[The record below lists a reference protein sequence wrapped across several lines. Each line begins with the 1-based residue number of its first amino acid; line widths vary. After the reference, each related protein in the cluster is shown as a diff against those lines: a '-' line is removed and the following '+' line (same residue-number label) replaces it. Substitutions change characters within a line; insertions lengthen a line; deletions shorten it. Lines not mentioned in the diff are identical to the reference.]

1 MKKMKTIV
9 VILVLALIL
18 QTLALTAYAAND
30 VSFNVVVSSTEVKPG
45 EQVEVIVSLT
55 GYTTEAAEAD
65 AIRGLQVDITG
76 VDTNT
81 LSVVEYTS
89 LIEDSTAISN
99 TASYNETNKRVRLA
113 YVQMTGTLPA
123 PCENV
128 FKVVFQVNSDLTESG
143 SITLPVTVK
152 MQTVSQQ
159 ITLTGECTINYLV
172 GTSSVTSVNIT
183 WGAMEYEYT
192 NGIWNTQTHSYDG
205 AGWADNDSGFVTVEN
220 VGTSATTAV
229 FSFSTEHSDIT
240 GSFTDESGVVA
251 SSVGV
256 ASGAEMTVYLILSG
270 RPTETLSS
278 TKIGTVT
285 VVIGG
290 E

>member
-1 MKKMKTIV
+1 MKRMKIMV
-9 VILVLALIL
+9 AMLVLALIL
-18 QTLALTAYAAND
+18 PTLAMTAYAADD
-30 VSFNVVVSSTEVKPG
+30 VGFNVVVSPTEVKPG

-55 GYTTEAAEAD
+55 GYTIEAAEAD

-192 NGIWNTQTHSYDG
+192 DGIWNTQTHSYDG
-205 AGWADNDSGFVTVEN
+205 AGWADNGSGFVTVEN

-229 FSFSTEHSDIT
+229 FSFSTERSDIT

-251 SSVGV
+251 SSVDV
-256 ASGAEMTVYLILSG
+256 ASGSEMTVYLILSG
-270 RPTETLSS
+270 RPTEILSS